1 MPEAL
6 HHPLVPEFIC
16 EFHQSVSDTEGHTYQ
31 ARVYGLAQGKGIW
44 TAVIVF
50 FPEGRGA
57 VRRTAPEAEHD
68 SRRHLADWASAITPT
83 YLETA
88 LERSHPF
95 TEAGATGP
103 EHVHAVHH

>member
-1 MPEAL
+1 MGEAL

-16 EFHQSVSDTEGHTYQ
+16 EFHQSVSDTDGHTYQ
-31 ARVYGLAQGKGIW
+31 SRVYGLAQGTGIW

-57 VRRTAPEAEHD
+57 VRRTRPEAEHD
-68 SRRHLADWASAITPT
+68 SRRHLADWASAITPA

-88 LERSHPF
+88 LERSQPF
-95 TEAGATGP
+95 TEAGAQGP
-103 EHVHAVHH
+103 EHVQAVHV